1 MVPQSYIGQFCREKK
16 AVKERWE
23 KRQEGNLKKKDAKN
37 SWKKIWNEEGKKD
50 ARKCAYGSSCVLLSV
65 FVIFLLRL
73 LTI

>member
-16 AVKERWE
+16 PWRKDGKKDRKEI
-23 KRQEGNLKKKDAKN
+23 LKKDAKN

-50 ARKCAYGSSCVLLSV
+50 ARKCAYGSSCVVLSV

-73 LTI
+73 LTV